1 MVPLFLVDNKIWT
14 TESKL
19 LFLESNILLV
29 IIILLLIPLNEKLV
43 LSNISLLI
51 LLTLVIKTDISIIN
65 IYLQQL
71 VDLTNTANNILSKI
85 NLLLEINNIK
95 ILFLDFVLLVK
106 NSKYLITLF
115 VPGFSIF
122 AIILPKLIFLII
134 LDNNIINLLY
144 LDLMIY
150 LIKIISILYLSL
162 SLNLNINIPLVFVF
176 NILL

>member
-1 MVPLFLVDNKIWT
+1 MVLLFLVDNKIST

-19 LFLESNILLV
+19 LFLESNVLIV

-95 ILFLDFVLLVK
+95 ILFLDFALLFK

-115 VPGFSIF
+115 VPVCSIF
-122 AIILPKLIFLII
+122 TII
-134 LDNNIINLLY
+134 
-144 LDLMIY
+144 
-150 LIKIISILYLSL
+150 
-162 SLNLNINIPLVFVF
+162 
-176 NILL
+176 